1 MKHTKM
7 LVALLATSLVLSC
20 SKKDDPKP
28 TPSPSTDLI
37 VGKWLT
43 IATVADRPV
52 YHWNTTEL
60 VTNLRDREKDCN
72 KDDLFVF
79 KSDNTFYSDE
89 GVSKCD
95 ASAPQ
100 IQEGGTWVK
109 SGANLTFSEDGVEY
123 TCTIDHLDDTS
134 LVVTERRFYIINN
147 DTTFFMAT
155 VTYKKQ

>member
-1 MKHTKM
+1 M

-20 SKKDDPKP
+20 SKKDNLKP

-37 VGKWLT
+37 VGKWMT

-60 VTNLRDREKDCN
+60 VTNLWDREKDCI
-72 KDDLFVF
+72 KDDLIVF
-79 KSDNTFYSDE
+79 KPDNTFYGDE
-89 GVSKCD
+89 GASKCD

-100 IQEGGTWVK
+100 IQDGGTWKK
-109 SGANLTFSEDGVEY
+109 SGTSLILIEDGVEY
-123 TCTIDHLDDTS
+123 TYTINQLDDTS
-134 LVVTERRFYIINN
+134 LVVTGRRFYIINN